1 MENLNGLKDANI
13 YWSKSFYESQNK
25 PVTDWY
31 SINPIS
37 YAIVSTSNELSSI
50 ISHGEIDLMNTVY
63 YFDENDELVDRCTE
77 NVGYNVYIGDD
88 SWISC

>member
-1 MENLNGLKDANI
+1 
-13 YWSKSFYESQNK
+13 
-25 PVTDWY
+25 
-31 SINPIS
+31 
-37 YAIVSTSNELSSI
+37 
-50 ISHGEIDLMNTVY
+50 MNTVY